1 MVKCSPAMQETWVQC
16 LGVGSLGGGHGNSLQ
31 YSCLE
36 NPIVGYSPWRHIELD
51 LTERLTHTRCGVG
64 ESFIYIWVFSFLSVI
79 FVENNLNWA
88 YLQATTGAVVY
99 FCIFNSILLISLS
112 VSLPQ
117 CPCHTNLVL
126 AFSL

>member
-1 MVKCSPAMQETWVQC
+1 MQETWVQS
-16 LGVGSLGGGHGNSLQ
+16 LGVRSLGGGDGNSLQ

-36 NPIVGYSPWRHIELD
+36 NPMAGYSPWHRVELD
-51 LTERLTHTRCGVG
+51 TTEQITHTSCGVG
-64 ESFIYIWVFSFLSVI
+64 ESFICIWVFSFLSVI
-79 FVENNLNWA
+79 FVENNLNWV
-88 YLQATTGAVVY
+88 YLQTTTGVVVC

-112 VSLPQ
+112 LSPSL